1 LYFFLLGIKIHHRQ
15 FGEENG
21 MNGYLRRLIFLWA
34 IFLFV
39 GGSQADCGA
48 LDQLLTISGGSL
60 PDVPMPGEPIPV
72 DPQPYEQP
80 QNYQQPS
87 YDYSRPRP
95 SYEELQRQKKQR
107 EERRKAR
114 EQARK
119 KAQREAEYRKEREKK
134 ERAEKAWPKG
144 LPRKRSYYNCTY
156 GPKRTNSLIEV
167 PDKVKSGDEAKAL
180 QEVGLKIK
188 GLRLKT
194 KLSYEEK
201 QALEKLETKARELW
215 LKAVKS
221 PAGDKDRCRLV
232 VPLGQQN
239 VRPYSEP
246 SHLSSDNLK
255 FLRNHK
261 DVNSAFFID
270 PIAKLYQEKTGQL
283 IELKAEEIAAKLTDG
298 TNSFAEVVAVGK
310 VSVQL
315 AGKDYHAAAGE
326 TVNYLIGKIP
336 YPQAQLAAEG
346 GKIYANVAF
355 RSLNNFMSQ
364 AMAAT
369 GGHFD
374 QKQFWDDLKKEMS
387 FSQKSFLKW
396 AGDPEND

>member
-1 LYFFLLGIKIHHRQ
+1 MDGITISHRQ
-15 FGEENG
+15 LGEENG
-21 MNGYLRRLIFLWA
+21 MNGYLRRSFFLLA
-34 IFLFV
+34 IFLLA
-39 GGSQADCGA
+39 GAPQADCGA
-48 LDQLLTISGGSL
+48 LDQLLSISGGSL

-72 DPQPYEQP
+72 DPQSYEQP

-87 YDYSRPRP
+87 YNYSRPQP
-95 SYEELQRQKKQR
+95 TYEELQRQKKQR

-119 KAQREAEYRKEREKK
+119 KAQREAEYRREREKK

-144 LPRKRSYYNCTY
+144 LPRKRSYYNYTY
-156 GPKRTNSLIEV
+156 GPKRTNSLIQV
-167 PDKVKSGDEAKAL
+167 PEKVKAGEEAKVL
-180 QEVGLKIK
+180 QEISLKIK
-188 GLRLKT
+188 GLRLKNN
-194 KLSYEEK
+194 LSYEEK
-201 QALEKLETKARELW
+201 QALEKLENRARELW
-215 LKAVKS
+215 ITAVKKTS
-221 PAGDKDRCRLV
+221 GDKDHYRLV
-232 VPLGQQN
+232 VPLPQQN

-246 SHLSSDNLK
+246 SNLSGETLK

-261 DVNSAFFID
+261 ETKSAAFID

-283 IELKAEEIAAKLTDG
+283 IELKAEEFAEKMAG
-298 TNSFAEVVAVGK
+298 GESGFAEVLAVGK
-310 VSVQL
+310 ISVQL

-355 RSLNNFMSQ
+355 RALNDFMNK

-369 GGHFD
+369 GGNFD
-374 QKQFWDDLKKEMS
+374 QKQFWDELKKEMN